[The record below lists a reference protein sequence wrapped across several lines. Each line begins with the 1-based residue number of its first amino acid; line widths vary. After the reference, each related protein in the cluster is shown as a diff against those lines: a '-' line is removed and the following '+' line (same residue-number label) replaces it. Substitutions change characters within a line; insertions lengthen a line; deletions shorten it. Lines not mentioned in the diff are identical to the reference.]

1 MGGGCGSVHT
11 RGMVEPGLMRASDAE
26 RDEVLERLRRAH
38 VEGRLDHEELTD
50 RAGTALA
57 ARTVGALAALTADL
71 PPPGAPRLP
80 VIPTPP
86 AWAAG
91 VGSAVASP
99 GGHRPNQAGM
109 VVLAAICFTVGVTVL
124 TGGQLFIWPGWLAFW
139 VVLHLLRRGRIPVAP
154 LNRPG
159 PR

>member
-1 MGGGCGSVHT
+1 MI
-11 RGMVEPGLMRASDAE
+11 EPGLMRASDAD
-26 RDEVLERLRRAH
+26 RDEVLERLRSAH

-71 PPPGAPRLP
+71 PPPGVPRRA
-80 VIPTPP
+80 VTATPP
-86 AWAAG
+86 APAAG

-99 GGHRPNQAGM
+99 DGHRANPAGM
-109 VVLAAICFTVGVTVL
+109 VVLAVICFTVGVTVL
-124 TGGQLFIWPGWLAFW
+124 TGGHLFIWPGWLAYW
-139 VVLHLLRRGRIPVAP
+139 VVLHLLRRGRLRVQAP

-159 PR
+159 RR